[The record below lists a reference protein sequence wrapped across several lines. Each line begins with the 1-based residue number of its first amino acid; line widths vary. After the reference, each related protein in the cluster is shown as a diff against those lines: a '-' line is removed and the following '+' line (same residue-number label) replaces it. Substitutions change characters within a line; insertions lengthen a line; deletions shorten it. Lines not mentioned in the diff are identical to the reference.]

1 MIREGTETQTV
12 GEKSTLGNDRLRYF
26 FTDQYDLGIVS
37 AGGVG
42 PCRSED
48 VVPAESDG
56 AGATR

>member
-1 MIREGTETQTV
+1 MKAPRPRQLA
-12 GEKSTLGNDRLRYF
+12 KRRTLGNDRLRYF
-26 FTDQYDLGIVS
+26 FTDRYDLGIVS

-42 PCRSED
+42 PCSSDD